1 MTPWTEAGRALAGEF
16 ARRARERF
24 GDRIRRVVLF
34 GSVVRGTDGPDSDV
48 DVLVISDD
56 RRSDLRDGLDAIAF
70 DLTMQGRR
78 AIVFVLYPIGT
89 YDVARAH
96 GSEFVAAVE
105 REGELLWTRSDMPS
119 SVPG

>member
-1 MTPWTEAGRALAGEF
+1 MTPWTEAGRTLAAEF
-16 ARRARERF
+16 ARRAHERF
-24 GDRIRRVVLF
+24 GDRVRRVVLF

-48 DVLVISDD
+48 DVLVVADD

-70 DLTMQGRR
+70 DLTMQARR
-78 AIVFVLYPIGT
+78 AIVFVLYPAST

-105 REGELLWTRSDMPS
+105 REGKVLWTRSDTPS
-119 SVPG
+119 SMPA